1 MASFVPTPTVSSS
14 SITLNTSPTLSRN
27 FQMVHVQSKRQ
38 DLLNEKA
45 THLEDIKF
53 DMNFADFPET
63 SYGRPASRGHSLS
76 PSRTSLS
83 PISGISIEHRMI
95 SDLRNQL
102 ETQSSENSKL
112 RRQIESATSRQ
123 TYIPSVLSTSI
134 TPTLNHG
141 AIPRSLSDTQ
151 VPVTPTVRETVESI
165 LARGSRRSPIENVS
179 LHTESATE
187 VLLRKQLSDAKA
199 EITVLNEQLKN
210 AENSS
215 DQQKAQFRSA
225 IEELQARLNE
235 TIVGRDSVL
244 DLRKKESEGQEKMIA
259 QLQKSVKDLD
269 AVNRQ
274 QEKNLLEVNQRADS
288 AQQTA
293 STCSAA
299 LQQIRSLL
307 SSQPPYPK
315 GSLPYLSPSRPGE
328 DVARAL
334 PPSHVVRLV
343 EEGLRGRS
351 EAIRELER
359 SAEGSRRELAA
370 ARKDAEDKIRTLS
383 ADNREKILHV
393 TEDHNK
399 QLESLTERATNAR
412 QQAAGLQTQL
422 AELQEQST
430 KQLSLK
436 TMELATLT
444 GQYEALKKEAETE
457 KHRSLQK
464 IDDLTAEL
472 DSNRNN
478 MEAAREE
485 ISRLQ
490 LQVADA
496 NLTLQSNKETL
507 SSLHAQLKDEKEKTG
522 ELRSHEG
529 QRLTN
534 IQRELE
540 ARSLEVRHMQEMLE
554 THKEQAQALLRQKIV
569 EVQCEEQKKAVDK
582 TSQLLADLEAQ
593 RSESNRLSL
602 ELVKKTADLE
612 QSNQSRDRLTVVLE
626 ETSAKLEELQTT
638 HEDLAKQLAEKT
650 KMINI
655 LTQERDHYHQ
665 MSLERIKELDSAT
678 SLQNRLQSQVT
689 EREHE
694 YQMMHQEKINLTRVI
709 ESNERISSDA
719 RKEKDSLIKLMDE
732 KTKQYEEV
740 KGVKDD
746 LNRKL
751 KVREKRIGS
760 LELEVKTLSEA
771 VKENHG
777 EVEKVIEGKEGLL
790 EELKTCQHKVTR
802 LTSEREILETRYH
815 DLEAS
820 QEKTRSSLQLRI
832 QGLEHDLQMTL
843 QALRATKSADARAVD
858 IANSVQQDLLSK
870 RNQVDS
876 LQIRIHALEESL
888 GTAIK
893 EKSFLESEK
902 ARLEDQVSKLKGQ
915 MERFQRKLKSLADKR
930 TSQKDM
936 ATKLE
941 TALEKAALKHT
952 DAQRLIEEQE
962 QAIAKMTLRHQLEVK
977 ALQRTLASKAT
988 SSKTTPNQSSMSTQQ
1003 RTTTVEKVQTSESAT
1018 TLTKIQQSSDKT
1030 STGVV
1035 ASHFLQSASVQAM
1048 GGLVGRNYISPIP
1061 VVVMNTSGVQGDV
1074 QGDRRETSGTA
1085 EEAHNVSSEL
1095 KDLLEE
1101 VKSVFLANMAALK
1114 DTQSGHKE
1122 PDGHTGMDRISL
1134 KEKSPFNLA
1143 NGHDIDE
1150 IVKSAKD
1157 STPQYNTDA
1166 MEPPLLTSSPYKPES
1181 ENTPP
1186 LAYKPAILKRD
1197 IELQTPSSP
1206 VTNLLGL
1213 HGQVH
1218 SDTFLL
1224 KRQGL
1229 NAKKIERETTSVN
1242 RAHRQGT
1249 AGAVVAHS
1257 VNGTIGHSARS
1268 AAATTKSYSLNRPD
1282 KIRVKD
1288 GHRDRGTGQSH
1299 RMHRSSEHDARRA
1312 VSHQVSTDERSYAM
1326 DFHHVSVPLRIEVPE
1341 PGHVHTREAGL
1352 DLEKLNDRN
1361 RMESGDVEML
1371 SDLIITDDDDSSITS
1386 VTSHSTDVPNNNQPE
1401 RSDSLRSLKER
1412 LAALSQMG
1420 NQLQKGNKEMAG
1432 LIKRQD
1438 AKLRQCRQEE
1448 LTAKRI
1454 INSR

>member
-1 MASFVPTPTVSSS
+1 MASFVPSPTASSS

-38 DLLNEKA
+38 
-45 THLEDIKF
+45 T
-53 DMNFADFPET
+53 T
-63 SYGRPASRGHSLS
+63 SYGRPGSRGHSLS

-83 PISGISIEHRMI
+83 PISGISVEHRMI

-102 ETQSSENSKL
+102 ETQSSENSRL

-123 TYIPSVLSTSI
+123 TYIPSGLSTSI
-134 TPTLNHG
+134 TPALNHG
-141 AIPRSLSDTQ
+141 AVPRSLSDTQ
-151 VPVTPTVRETVESI
+151 VPMTPTVRETVESI
-165 LARGSRRSPIENVS
+165 LARGSRRSPIENVP

-199 EITVLNEQLKN
+199 EITVLTEQLRN

-244 DLRKKESEGQEKMIA
+244 DLRKKESQGQEKMIA

-315 GSLPYLSPSRPGE
+315 GSLPYASPSRLGE
-328 DVARAL
+328 DVTRAL

-343 EEGLRGRS
+343 EECLRARS
-351 EAIRELER
+351 EVIKELER
-359 SAEGSRRELAA
+359 SREDLRRELAA
-370 ARKDAEDKIRTLS
+370 ARKDAEDKIGTLT

-393 TEDHNK
+393 TEDHNR

-436 TMELATLT
+436 TMELAALT

-490 LQVADA
+490 LQIADA

-507 SSLHAQLKDEKEKTG
+507 SSLNAQLKDEKEKTG
-522 ELRSHEG
+522 ALRSHEG

-540 ARSLEVRHMQEMLE
+540 ARSLEVRHMQDMLE
-554 THKEQAQALLRQKIV
+554 TQKEQAQAVLRQKVV

-602 ELVKKTADLE
+602 ELAKKTADLE
-612 QSNQSRDRLTVVLE
+612 QSNQSRDRLTAVLE

-650 KMINI
+650 KMIDI

-665 MSLERIKELDSAT
+665 TSLERIKELDSAT

-694 YQMMHQEKINLTRVI
+694 YQMMHQEKINLNRVI

-719 RKEKDSLIKLMDE
+719 RKEKDSLIKLLEE

-751 KVREKRIGS
+751 KVREKKIGS

-771 VKENHG
+771 VKEKHG

-790 EELKTCQHKVTR
+790 EELKTCQHKVTQ

-820 QEKTRSSLQLRI
+820 QEKTRCSLQLRI

-858 IANSVQQDLLSK
+858 IANNVQQDLLSK

-902 ARLEDQVSKLKGQ
+902 ARLEDLVSKLKGQ

-930 TSQKDM
+930 TSQKDIV
-936 ATKLE
+936 TKLE

-962 QAIAKMTLRHQLEVK
+962 QAIAKMTLRHQLELK

-988 SSKTTPNQSSMSTQQ
+988 SKTTPNQSSMSTQQ

-1030 STGVV
+1030 SNGVV

-1048 GGLVGRNYISPIP
+1048 SGLVGRNYISPIP
-1061 VVVMNTSGVQGDV
+1061 VVVLNTSGVQGDL
-1074 QGDRRETSGTA
+1074 QGDRQETSGTV
-1085 EEAHNVSSEL
+1085 EEAQNISSEL

-1101 VKSVFLANMAALK
+1101 VKSVFSANMAALK
-1114 DTQSGHKE
+1114 DTHSGHKE
-1122 PDGHTGMDRISL
+1122 PDSHTGMDRISL
-1134 KEKSPFNLA
+1134 KEKSTFNLA
-1143 NGHDIDE
+1143 NRHDIDE
-1150 IVKSAKD
+1150 IVKSAKG

-1186 LAYKPAILKRD
+1186 LAYKPAVLKRD

-1206 VTNLLGL
+1206 VTNLLGV

-1224 KRQGL
+1224 KRQGHH
-1229 NAKKIERETTSVN
+1229 AKKIDRETGVK

-1249 AGAVVAHS
+1249 AGAAVVAHS

-1288 GHRDRGTGQSH
+1288 GHRDRGTGQNQG
-1299 RMHRSSEHDARRA
+1299 MHRSSEHDARRA
-1312 VSHQVSTDERSYAM
+1312 LSHQVSKDECSYAT
-1326 DFHHVSVPLRIEVPE
+1326 DYHHVSVPLRIDVPE
-1341 PGHVHTREAGL
+1341 PGHARTRESGL

-1371 SDLIITDDDDSSITS
+1371 SDLIITDDDNSSITS
-1386 VTSHSTDVPNNNQPE
+1386 VTSCSTDVLNSDQPE

-1438 AKLRQCRQEE
+1438 AKLRRCRQEE
-1448 LTAKRI
+1448 LNAKRI